1 MESIKKII
9 GTALLLLGAP
19 AIMLTQEF
27 QLPDYT
33 SFTLENGL
41 LVNLMEQHDVPV
53 IGVTAIL
60 PAGAIYDD
68 EKAGLA
74 SLTADALK
82 LGTRDYS
89 KTQLDEALDFVG
101 ASVYTT
107 ARKEYASLNAKFAAK
122 DKDEVLNI
130 IKDILIHPTFDDSAF
145 DKEKNRALVAIE
157 QQKESPRSIIDSYF
171 DALLYKDHVYG
182 NIPQGTSA
190 TVGALY
196 ASDAEEFYKN
206 NYSPNGSSLNI
217 VGDFSSLEM
226 KSMITKLFSE
236 WKKSATEQEDLA
248 SKPMPQPTVSNV
260 LLVNKED
267 AKETTFYIGATG
279 VGRNNPDFVDISII
293 NTLFGGRFTSML
305 NDELR
310 VNSGLTYGARSSF
323 EALKHGG
330 SFAISTFT
338 ANETT
343 EAALDKALEVL
354 NRLHSKGLDEKS
366 LSSAKNYVK
375 GQFPPRYETVMQLS
389 GLLGDMFWYD
399 LDKSYINNFEKKVDA
414 LDLEKANDIIETYFP
429 KDKLQI
435 VLIGKASEIKKIAEK
450 YGNLSQIE
458 INSYPKE

>member
-1 MESIKKII
+1 M
-9 GTALLLLGAP
+9 ALLLLGAP
-19 AIMLTQEF
+19 VIVVAQSF

-41 LVNLMEQHDVPV
+41 VVNLMEQHDVPV
-53 IGVTAIL
+53 IGLTAIL
-60 PAGAIYDD
+60 PAGAIYDA

-74 SLTADALK
+74 ALTADALK
-82 LGTRDYS
+82 LGTKNYS

-101 ASVYTT
+101 ASVYTS

-130 IKDILIHPTFDDSAF
+130 IKDILIYPTFDASAF
-145 DKEKNRALVAIE
+145 DTEKNRALVAIE
-157 QQKESPRSIIDSYF
+157 QQKESPRRIIDSYF
-171 DALLYKDHVYG
+171 DVLLYGDHVYG
-182 NIPQGTSA
+182 NIPQGTAA
-190 TVGALY
+190 TVGALN

-206 NYSPNGSSLNI
+206 NYSPNGASLNI
-217 VGDFSSLEM
+217 VGDFSSMEM
-226 KSMITKLFSE
+226 KTMISNLFSA
-236 WKKSATEQEDLA
+236 WKKSSNQNENLA
-248 SKPMPQPTVSNV
+248 SKPLSIPTVSNV

-267 AKETTFYIGATG
+267 AKETTFYIGALG

-310 VNSGLTYGARSSF
+310 VNSGLTYGARSRF
-323 EALKHGG
+323 ESLKYGG

-354 NRLHSKGLDEKS
+354 NALHSKGLDEKS
-366 LSSAKNYVK
+366 LTSAKNYVK
-375 GQFPPRYETVMQLS
+375 GQFPPRYETVMDLS

-399 LDKSYINNFEKKVDA
+399 LDKTYINTFEKKVDE
-414 LDLEKANDIIETYFP
+414 LDLKKANEIIETYFP
-429 KDKLQI
+429 KDTLQI
-435 VLIGKASEIKKIAEK
+435 VLIGKASEIKEIAEK
-450 YGNLSQIE
+450 YGNLNQIE